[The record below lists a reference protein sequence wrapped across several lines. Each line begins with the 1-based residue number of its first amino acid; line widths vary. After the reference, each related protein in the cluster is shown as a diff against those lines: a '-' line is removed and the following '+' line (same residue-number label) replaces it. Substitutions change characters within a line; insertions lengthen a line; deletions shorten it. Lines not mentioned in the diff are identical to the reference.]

1 MISVAV
7 GGPALCDAPARN
19 SHALRP
25 TIAVIL
31 RAALHAIASSGTSLV
46 MTEPDP
52 RYRPPCRSSPGH
64 RRGIGADKRA
74 IADQRLVLR
83 KAVVVA
89 GDGAGADIGEMV
101 DLDADFHNRS
111 RGPDEVA
118 DPNALAERCAGAHAR
133 SEKPT
138 ADVAALIQA
147 ALALIEPPPR
157 GRF

>member
-1 MISVAV
+1 M
-7 GGPALCDAPARN
+7 GPLAD
-19 SHALRP
+19 
-25 TIAVIL
+25 
-31 RAALHAIASSGTSLV
+31 LH
-46 MTEPDP
+46 
-52 RYRPPCRSSPGH
+52 RGH
-64 RRGIGADKRA
+64 RRGIGADERA

-89 GDGAGADIGEMV
+89 GDGAGADMGRMV

-138 ADVAALIQA
+138 ADVASLIHA
-147 ALALIEPPPR
+147 ALAWIEPPPR